1 MRSSGNN
8 VHLEIGLWWRLS
20 GEQMTISHCHQ
31 HIPLHGSLLQKLVF
45 LKYVLLPTFNAHNNV
60 NVHDEIIID
69 SLVLVVASI
78 NNQNDVH

>member
-1 MRSSGNN
+1 MWLAWSNN
-8 VHLEIGLWWRLS
+8 VWQER
-20 GEQMTISHCHQ
+20 SHTDGVLQ
-31 HIPLHGSLLQKLVF
+31 YKYIPLHGSLLQKLVF